1 MVKMIHCLERH
12 YVKQLSQNVLIDCL
26 LCNKKL
32 KSKSGYTLHLKKC
45 SRNVHFSQPNKAE
58 TISPT
63 TTAPP
68 LPTPLATIISPTTDT
83 MTTSPTA
90 LTTVLKFSKTAPAK
104 NGFMTI
110 R

>member
-1 MVKMIHCLERH
+1 MVKMIHFLERH
-12 YVKQLSQNVLIDCL
+12 YFKQLSQNVLIDCL

-32 KSKSGYTLHLKKC
+32 KSKPGYTLHLKKC